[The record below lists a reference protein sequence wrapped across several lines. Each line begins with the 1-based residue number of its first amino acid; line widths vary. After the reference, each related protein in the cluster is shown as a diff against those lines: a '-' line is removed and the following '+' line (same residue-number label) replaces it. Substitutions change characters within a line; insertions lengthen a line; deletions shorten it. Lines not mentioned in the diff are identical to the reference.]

1 MITVQLPLS
10 VQDSLSQKY
19 GHAAIQSTTLTR
31 TLSFERDV
39 TVVEEPSYDVERVRA
54 VVCIS
59 DHMPPRPTL
68 GIARDRYRNI
78 LNCTPDGDD
87 LTTVMFESVPH
98 ALSSLALRMCVPRA
112 AIWFEG
118 RNRYRAVSLLDASTT
133 LCVASDVRVAR
144 VIVAMS
150 MLDEH
155 IPPSHLTNALR
166 QFMTNARLLRK
177 WISSVDPESVTCV
190 A

>member
-1 MITVQLPLS
+1 MVAVQLPLS

-19 GHAAIQSTTLTR
+19 GHVTTQSTALRR
-31 TLSFERDV
+31 TLSFERDATIV
-39 TVVEEPSYDVERVRA
+39 TEPSSDVERVRA

-68 GIARDRYRNI
+68 GIARDRPRNI
-78 LNCTPDGDD
+78 LDCTPDDDD
-87 LTTVMFESVPH
+87 LTTVTFESVPH
-98 ALSSLALRMCVPRA
+98 LLSSLALRTCVPRT
-112 AIWFEG
+112 AIKFEG

-133 LCVASDVRVAR
+133 LCVASDARVAG
-144 VIVAMS
+144 VVVAMS